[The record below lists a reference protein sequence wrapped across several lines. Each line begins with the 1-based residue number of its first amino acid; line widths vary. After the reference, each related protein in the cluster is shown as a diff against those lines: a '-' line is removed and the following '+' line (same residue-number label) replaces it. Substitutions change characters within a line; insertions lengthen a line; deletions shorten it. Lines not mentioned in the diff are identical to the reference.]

1 MCSQVSTSYIKLI
14 KRSFQESIYEQ
25 RSSANIR
32 SHFQTTGVHHEAQFE
47 QKAFFMSI
55 FLYIQCF
62 LMNFSFGNNI
72 SIAVQSLMSTSFK
85 LVVFKI

>member
-25 RSSANIR
+25 RSSVNIR
-32 SHFQTTGVHHEAQFE
+32 SHFQKTGMHHGAQFE
-47 QKAFFMSI
+47 QKAFFIEDLSI

-72 SIAVQSLMSTSFK
+72 SIAVQS
-85 LVVFKI
+85 

>member
-14 KRSFQESIYEQ
+14 KRSFQESMYEQ
-25 RSSANIR
+25 RCSVNIR
-32 SHFQTTGVHHEAQFE
+32 SHSQTTGMHHEAQFK
-47 QKAFFMSI
+47 QKAIFMSI

-62 LMNFSFGNNI
+62 LMKFSFGNNI